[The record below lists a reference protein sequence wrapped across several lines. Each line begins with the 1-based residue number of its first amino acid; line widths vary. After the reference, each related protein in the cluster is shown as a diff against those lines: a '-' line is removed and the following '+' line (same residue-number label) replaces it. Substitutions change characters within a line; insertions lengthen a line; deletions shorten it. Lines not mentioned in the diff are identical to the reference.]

1 MELRLSNM
9 RKTWILDLDGTL
21 LRHNGY
27 LHGGDALVDGVKE
40 FIDSIYDTGK
50 IVILTAREE
59 EFREETLAFLKKAG
73 IRYHEILFDLPW
85 GERILINDKKPS
97 GLETAIAV
105 NIERD
110 KGIHI
115 DVVID
120 EEL

>member
-1 MELRLSNM
+1 M